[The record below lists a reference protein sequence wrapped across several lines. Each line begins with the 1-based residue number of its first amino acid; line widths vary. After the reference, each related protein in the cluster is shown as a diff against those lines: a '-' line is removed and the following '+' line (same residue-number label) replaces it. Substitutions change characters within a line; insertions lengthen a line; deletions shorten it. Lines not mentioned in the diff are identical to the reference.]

1 MHTTHKK
8 LIEPHI
14 AQKELIEQLGIQNL
28 PEDEQ
33 LEIISGF
40 IDGCMQQATALILS
54 QLPEDG
60 IKKVDGLLE
69 SGELE
74 AVNAYIQKHVPR
86 AAEIMDEAIKIGIEE
101 FKALVKEQR

>member
-1 MHTTHKK
+1 MNTTHKK
-8 LIEPHI
+8 LIDPHV
-14 AQKELIEQLGIQNL
+14 AQNELIEKLGIQNL

-33 LEIISGF
+33 LEVISGF

-60 IKKVDGLLE
+60 IKKVDGLIE
-69 SGELE
+69 AGEID
-74 AVNAYIQKHVPR
+74 AVNAYVQKHVPN

-101 FKALVKEQR
+101 FKALVKERV